1 MGMGPYQQQCDVNA
15 GRKAAM
21 DWKNAHNPS
30 QFDEFEGLDEYDDES
45 TELEELDEF
54 DDEPVELEGFD
65 ELDGTDRVEE
75 EDDESDKP
83 MDFDAS
89 EARERHK
96 SKKRDS
102 GVRRHRSGQ
111 RDKWSNLRE

>member
-1 MGMGPYQQQCDVNA
+1 
-15 GRKAAM
+15 M
-21 DWKNAHNPS
+21 DWKNNLDLS
-30 QFDEFEGLDEYDDES
+30 QFDEFEDLDEYDVES
-45 TELEELDEF
+45 AELEGLDEF

-65 ELDGTDRVEE
+65 ELDGTDRDQDE
-75 EDDESDKP
+75 DESDRP

-89 EARERHK
+89 EARERQK
-96 SKKRDS
+96 SKRRDS